1 MIQSK
6 KKPINTKAFSIERNN
21 FIRVV
26 FQGIGHKGP
35 EAVIELFINILWP
48 PLNSDH

>member
-6 KKPINTKAFSIERNN
+6 KKAYKYQGFSIERKH

-35 EAVIELFINILWP
+35 EAVIELFINIIWP

>member
-6 KKPINTKAFSIERNN
+6 KKPINTKAFSIERNH

-35 EAVIELFINILWP
+35 EAIIELFINIIWP